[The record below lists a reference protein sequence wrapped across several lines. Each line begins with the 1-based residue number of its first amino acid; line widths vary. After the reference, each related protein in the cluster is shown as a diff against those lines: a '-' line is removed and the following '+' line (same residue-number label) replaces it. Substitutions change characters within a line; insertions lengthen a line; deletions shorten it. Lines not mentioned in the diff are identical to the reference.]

1 MAAKLQERGSA
12 KMRAL
17 RTLFAGPATVYVC
30 EPRDR
35 TRDDGLE
42 RDAAWRHDA
51 AGKPGNA

>member
-1 MAAKLQERGSA
+1 MAAQRQERGSA

-30 EPRDR
+30 GPRDR